1 MWVDDPQRL
10 TWFDPVD
17 RQSGVPLQMPLA
29 IAKWRELDSI
39 GLGGKSLN
47 P

>member
-10 TWFDPVD
+10 PWFDPVD
-17 RQSGVPLQMPLA
+17 RTVQSPPQLPHA
-29 IAKWRELDSI
+29 TAKWGELDRI